1 MLKLNLPLY
10 EFRIKKQNNKI
21 FIFDDIRKK
30 HVTLTPEEWVR
41 QNFIR
46 FLVEEKSFPKNYI
59 AVEHEIN
66 VNGLRKRCDG
76 LVYNRQMQP
85 MVILEFKAPSVNI
98 TQETFDQ
105 AAVYNSKVG
114 AKYFIL
120 SNGMMH
126 ICCLLNENAY
136 VFLQEVPDFK
146 SIEAQ

>member
-146 SIEAQ
+146 SIEAL

>member
-46 FLVEEKSFPKNYI
+46 FLVEEKSFPKSYI

-146 SIEAQ
+146 SIEAL

>member
-46 FLVEEKSFPKNYI
+46 FLVEEKSFPKSYI
-59 AVEHEIN
+59 AVEQEIN

-146 SIEAQ
+146 SIEAL